1 MLYKKF
7 LKVVVLFLLII
18 SLVSCKNKQE
28 SFLGISKVEI
38 TTNLFYEK
46 PHLELFIFST
56 TDYHNLMIEN
66 KYFEHVKYQ
75 RENISLIKDNLVID
89 GYLHYF
95 DIYFLNQE
103 FSISKIKLKHQ
114 NDLYEVNI
122 GSYQSIYLEPS
133 NIDIKSSCDIY
144 GNIGIINYQNNI
156 YKPIYIKEI
165 KNLTINKNH
174 SVTINNHFQTVIYS
188 KQLKS
193 LEILSFEINKKYHQ
207 IGGII
212 KTSFY
217 TNLEEY
223 YIYSTYYYSS
233 MPSFNKLKDGIDIN
247 YLEII
252 N

>member
-1 MLYKKF
+1 MFYKKF
-7 LKVVVLFLLII
+7 LKIVVLSLLMIA
-18 SLVSCKNKQE
+18 LVSCKKCQE

-56 TDYHNLMIEN
+56 KNYHNLSIEN
-66 KYFEHVKYQ
+66 KYFENIKYQ
-75 RENISLIKDNLVID
+75 KEKVNLIKDGKVID

-95 DIYFLNQE
+95 DIYFLKQE
-103 FSISKIKLKHQ
+103 FLITKINLRHQ
-114 NDLYEVNI
+114 KDIYEVNI

-133 NIDIKSSCDIY
+133 NIDIKSSCFIQDTT
-144 GNIGIINYQNNI
+144 GIINYQNNI
-156 YKPIYIKEI
+156 YKPIYIKEV
-165 KNLTINKNH
+165 KNLTSNKNH
-174 SVTINNHFQTVIYS
+174 FVTIKDYPQIVIYS

-193 LEILSFEINKKYHQ
+193 LELLSFEIKKKYHQ

-217 TNLEEY
+217 TNLDEY
-223 YIYSTYYYSS
+223 YIYSTYYYST
-233 MPSFNKLKDGIDIN
+233 MPSFNEMKNGIDITS
-247 YLEII
+247 LEII

>member
-1 MLYKKF
+1 MFYKKF
-7 LKVVVLFLLII
+7 LRIVVLCLLII
-18 SLVSCKNKQE
+18 ILSSCKKSEE

-56 TDYHNLMIEN
+56 SNYHNLSIEN
-66 KYFEHVKYQ
+66 KYFDYVKYQ
-75 RENISLIKDNLVID
+75 KENINLIINNQKVE

-95 DIYFLNQE
+95 DIYFLKQE
-103 FSISKIKLKHQ
+103 FLITKIKLINQK
-114 NDLYEVNI
+114 DLYEVNI

-133 NIDIKSSCDIY
+133 DIDIKSSCDM
-144 GNIGIINYQNNI
+144 NDKIGIINYQNNI
-156 YKPIYIKEI
+156 HKSIYIKEV
-165 KNLTINKNH
+165 KNLTSNKNYLL
-174 SVTINNHFQTVIYS
+174 TINNYLQTVIYS
-188 KQLKS
+188 KQLKRIE
-193 LEILSFEINKKYHQ
+193 LLNLEINKKYHQ

-223 YIYSTYYYSS
+223 YIYSTYYYSDI
-233 MPSFNKLKDGIDIN
+233 PPFNKLKEGIDIT

>member
-1 MLYKKF
+1 MFYKKF
-7 LKVVVLFLLII
+7 LRIVVLCLLII
-18 SLVSCKNKQE
+18 LLASCKNKQE

-56 TDYHNLMIEN
+56 TNYHNLSVEN
-66 KYFEHVKYQ
+66 KYFDYVRYQ
-75 RENISLIKDNLVID
+75 KENIKLKKDKKVID

-95 DIYFLNQE
+95 DIYFLKQE
-103 FSISKIKLKHQ
+103 FLITEI
-114 NDLYEVNI
+114 NLYHKNNLYDVNI

-133 NIDIKSSCDIY
+133 NIDIKSSCFFQDKT
-144 GNIGIINYQNNI
+144 GIINYQNNI

-165 KNLTINKNH
+165 KNLTSNKKH
-174 SVTINNHFQTVIYS
+174 LVTINNYFQTIIYS

-193 LEILSFEINKKYHQ
+193 IELLNLEINKKYHQ

-223 YIYSTYYYSS
+223 YIYSTYYYST
-233 MPSFNKLKDGIDIN
+233 MPSFNEMKNGIDITS
-247 YLEII
+247 LEII